1 MVVCVIPLLFSIL
14 IFFAGPYYSM
24 SKLVRIDA
32 ETYRGLTCYA
42 GRLQSRLGKPVS
54 LNAAL
59 GYLVAKAQAKTPGY
73 IRLLRQKK
81 SSAGRPKK
89 AVPKKKASQKAKP
102 KSKKKK

>member
-1 MVVCVIPLLFSIL
+1 
-14 IFFAGPYYSM
+14 M

-32 ETYRGLTCYA
+32 DAYRGLTCYA
-42 GRLQSRLGKPVS
+42 GRLQSRLGRPVS

-59 GYLVAKAQAKTPGY
+59 GYLVAKAEGRTPGF

-81 SSAGRPKK
+81 TARKIK
-89 AVPKKKASQKAKP
+89 A

>member
-1 MVVCVIPLLFSIL
+1 
-14 IFFAGPYYSM
+14 M

-42 GRLQSRLGKPVS
+42 GRLQSRRGKPVS

-59 GYLVAKAQAKTPGY
+59 GYLVAKAESKTPGY

-81 SSAGRPKK
+81 SPAGRPKNSAPRK
-89 AVPKKKASQKAKP
+89 KPRPVRKGKKK
-102 KSKKKK
+102 